1 MKKQL
6 ITILASSLLL
16 VGLTACS
23 AGGAGAV
30 TEDQSSASSPA
41 NESGSSES
49 AGGALESRPT
59 GNVRA
64 VYGQTEIPDIP
75 CESEEPDGRANPA
88 DAKAIFAGCLDSM
101 EFERHTVGDYTVK
114 LVGDT
119 VRTDK
124 ANFPNNIY
132 VRDLRAV
139 LEKNGTELESHGD
152 YGEEFLLMSASY
164 LEEFLLMGTSYSE
177 DNTYCKEYTLFADK
191 LGSYLDIYEL
201 EKPVIAMRYF
211 FGDTAGKNI
220 TRTVKFAVIQD
231 DGVDSDFSG
240 KFARG
245 TGVWTQWGVDGDQLT
260 RLFLTSNDGNT
271 ARAGVFAADEFEI
284 ADSRTLIDNEA
295 KLKYVFDFGY
305 DPHGKD
311 RCLYTT
317 EKTVKDEPKET
328 VRGVYGET
336 EIPDIPC
343 GDPDYDGKASSM
355 HDWNELDRGLDSMVF
370 ETHTI
375 GEYTIN
381 LVGKRVRTDEA
392 HFPDNI
398 YVGSL
403 GVEVERDG
411 KVIGGG
417 NSYWD
422 ILLYGAQFQREYIVR
437 KSKIGNYVDVYDM
450 DDILIAMR
458 YFFDDDPRR
467 TVRETVSFVT
477 IHNGEVFPQLLG
489 TGDKGTVADYA
500 ENIDNYHKDTWR
512 LLSYKDKEWG
522 GMAFLT
528 AADELKQVGDNTL
541 IDEAAGLK
549 YIFDFSDEVY
559 QTDGRVATVR
569 WISEN

>member
-23 AGGAGAV
+23 VSGAGAEIENQRSV
-30 TEDQSSASSPA
+30 SSST

-49 AGGALESRPT
+49 AGGALESRPA
-59 GNVRA
+59 GNMRA

-75 CESEEPDGRANPA
+75 C
-88 DAKAIFAGCLDSM
+88 
-101 EFERHTVGDYTVK
+101 
-114 LVGDT
+114 
-119 VRTDK
+119 
-124 ANFPNNIY
+124 
-132 VRDLRAV
+132 
-139 LEKNGTELESHGD
+139 
-152 YGEEFLLMSASY
+152 
-164 LEEFLLMGTSYSE
+164 
-177 DNTYCKEYTLFADK
+177 
-191 LGSYLDIYEL
+191 
-201 EKPVIAMRYF
+201 
-211 FGDTAGKNI
+211 
-220 TRTVKFAVIQD
+220 
-231 DGVDSDFSG
+231 
-240 KFARG
+240 
-245 TGVWTQWGVDGDQLT
+245 
-260 RLFLTSNDGNT
+260 
-271 ARAGVFAADEFEI
+271 
-284 ADSRTLIDNEA
+284 
-295 KLKYVFDFGY
+295 
-305 DPHGKD
+305 
-311 RCLYTT
+311 
-317 EKTVKDEPKET
+317 
-328 VRGVYGET
+328 
-336 EIPDIPC
+336 
-343 GDPDYDGKASSM
+343 GDPNFEGKASSM
-355 HDWNELDRGLDSMVF
+355 NDRNELDQGLDSMVF

-375 GEYTIN
+375 GDYTIN
-381 LVGKRVRTDEA
+381 LVGECVRTDEA

-398 YVGSL
+398 YVGNL
-403 GVEVERDG
+403 IVEVERDG
-411 KVIGGG
+411 KVIGVGS
-417 NSYWD
+417 SYWD
-422 ILLYGAQFQREYIVR
+422 ILLYGAQFETEYILR

-458 YFFDDDPRR
+458 YFFDDDTRR

-477 IHNGEVFPQLLG
+477 VHNGEVCSQLLG

>member
-6 ITILASSLLL
+6 ITIFASSLLL

-23 AGGAGAV
+23 AGGVGAFI
-30 TEDQSSASSPA
+30 EDQGSSSSSA
-41 NESGSSES
+41 NESGSSDNGS
-49 AGGALESRPT
+49 GVLESLPT

-75 CESEEPDGRANPA
+75 CESEEPDGRANAA
-88 DAKAIFAGCLDSM
+88 DNKTNFEKCLDSM
-101 EFERHTVGDYTVK
+101 EFEKHTVGDYTVK

-132 VRDLRAV
+132 VRGLRAV
-139 LEKNGTELESHGD
+139 LEKNGSELKNHGD
-152 YGEEFLLMSASY
+152 YGEEFLLKSASY
-164 LEEFLLMGTSYSE
+164 LEDKINCT
-177 DNTYCKEYTLFADK
+177 EYTLFADK

-201 EKPVIAMRYF
+201 EEPVIAMRYF

-240 KFARG
+240 KFAMG
-245 TGVWTQWGVDGDQLT
+245 TGVWTEWGVDGDQLT
-260 RLFLTSNDGNT
+260 RLFLTPYDRAT
-271 ARAGVFAADEFEI
+271 ARAGVFAADEFGI
-284 ADSRTLIDNEA
+284 ADSRTLIDDEA
-295 KLKYVFDFGY
+295 KIKYVFDFGY

-328 VRGVYGET
+328 VRGVYGDT

-343 GDPDYDGKASSM
+343 GDPDFDGKASSL
-355 HDWNELDRGLDSMVF
+355 HDWNELDHGLDSMVF

-422 ILLYGAQFQREYIVR
+422 ILRYGAQFEREYILR

-489 TGDKGTVADYA
+489 TGDKGTVAYYA
-500 ENIDNYHKDTWR
+500 ENVDCYYKDTWM
-512 LLSYKDKEWG
+512 LLSYKDEEWG

-541 IDEAAGLK
+541 IDEVAGLK
-549 YIFDFSDEVY
+549 YTFDFSDEAY
-559 QTDGRVATVR
+559 GINYGRIATVR